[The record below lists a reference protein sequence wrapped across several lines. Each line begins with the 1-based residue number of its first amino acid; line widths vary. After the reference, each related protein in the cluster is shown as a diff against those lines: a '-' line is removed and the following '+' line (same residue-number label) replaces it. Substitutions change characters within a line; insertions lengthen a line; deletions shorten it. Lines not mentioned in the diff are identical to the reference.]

1 MVGPHEL
8 ENNSSVER
16 YSGTTCA
23 IARFDQPEV
32 IQVIKFPLPT
42 PKLASDMLAKP
53 VTWRTKTAIELSIF
67 NIDEGRDLL
76 VYVEGTIPQ

>member
-1 MVGPHEL
+1 
-8 ENNSSVER
+8 
-16 YSGTTCA
+16 
-23 IARFDQPEV
+23 
-32 IQVIKFPLPT
+32 
-42 PKLASDMLAKP
+42 MLAKP